1 MLLKQALDKMRFS
14 SFPSSNSLS
23 NWVSALAEDKPRGG
37 GGEGAEIT
45 DLAGNWQKGKV
56 RSETQEAAFE

>member
-1 MLLKQALDKMRFS
+1 MLLKQALDKMPGFS

-37 GGEGAEIT
+37 GGAEIT

-56 RSETQEAAFE
+56 RSETQEAASE